1 MVTEDRS
8 GNGTLTIFPALLQ
21 AVTTSHTVVYD
32 DVPVQVRLV
41 NDIQEFELNSNNQYT
56 FEVDFRE
63 SY

>member
-1 MVTEDRS
+1 
-8 GNGTLTIFPALLQ
+8 
-21 AVTTSHTVVYD
+21 
-32 DVPVQVRLV
+32 VQVRLV